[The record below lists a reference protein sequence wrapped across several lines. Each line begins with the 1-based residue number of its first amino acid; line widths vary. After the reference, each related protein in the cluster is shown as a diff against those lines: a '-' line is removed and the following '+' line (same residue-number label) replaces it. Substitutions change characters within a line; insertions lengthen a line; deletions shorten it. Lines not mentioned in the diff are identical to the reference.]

1 MRTTTGSILG
11 IPGTLLAR
19 PPLSMSET
27 WAYDRIFDE
36 LVRELTEERSADVE
50 LASTAR
56 REMADIKRDERSVG
70 DAVAARAR
78 SDRATF
84 AQMLRDARER
94 SGGSDVEV
102 SYDSADPNQERQ
114 ADLVARYLVSLGY
127 AEMRTE
133 EAPPGH
139 AIYRARFFW
148 DKLRRWHESGE

>member
-1 MRTTTGSILG
+1 MK
-11 IPGTLLAR
+11 PGTLLA
-19 PPLSMSET
+19 PPFGAMAET
-27 WAYDRIFDE
+27 WAYEEIFDD
-36 LVRELTEERSADVE
+36 LVRELVEQRAASVE

-56 REMADIKRDERSVG
+56 REMADIKKDEQSVG
-70 DAVAARAR
+70 KAIEAQARE
-78 SDRATF
+78 DRATF
-84 AQMLRDARER
+84 AQMLRDARDR
-94 SGGSDVEV
+94 SGGSEVEV